1 MARKYTMRSGE
12 EKMEIVKQVLAG
24 APEQKWESQVI
35 NRRQVHN
42 WTKKVFGG
50 RRSRARDQEE
60 TRQSFAQ
67 ICAPE
72 GVNLRRTAAISD

>member
-24 APEQKWESQVI
+24 APERKWENQGI

-42 WTKKVFGG
+42 WTKKSIW
-50 RRSRARDQEE
+50 RQEK
-60 TRQSFAQ
+60 
-67 ICAPE
+67 P
-72 GVNLRRTAAISD
+72 G